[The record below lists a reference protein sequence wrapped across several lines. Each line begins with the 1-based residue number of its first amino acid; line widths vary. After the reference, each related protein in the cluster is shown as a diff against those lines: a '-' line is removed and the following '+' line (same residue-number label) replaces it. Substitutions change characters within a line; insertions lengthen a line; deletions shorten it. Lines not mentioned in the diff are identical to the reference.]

1 MKKITTILIAIVI
14 VAIFASSSV
23 LAQTKGMKYNQSI
36 SANPL
41 GLVFGVFNATYEQ
54 QIAPKNSFTINGS
67 YFTYNDWTAGSIGGS
82 YRFYLLQEDVRAI
95 QGFSFG
101 PMAQIAFWSWGG
113 PGSYSYDGGTVFY
126 IGAEAAYKWVFSGG
140 FVVEPSIA
148 LRFGVNQLEGLG
160 GFSSYGIGVNLGYAW

>member
-1 MKKITTILIAIVI
+1 MKKLSTLLIAVLLL
-14 VAIFASSSV
+14 AILSTANTFAQKKV
-23 LAQTKGMKYNQSI
+23 KYNQSI

-41 GLVFGVFNATYEQ
+41 GLLFGVFNANYEQ

-67 YFTYNDWTAGSIGGS
+67 YLSYQDWAAGSIGGS

-113 PGSYSYDGGTVFY
+113 PASYSYEGGTVLY

-140 FVVEPSIA
+140 FMVEPILQ

-160 GFSSYGIGVNLGYAW
+160 GFSSYALGVNLGYAW

>member
-1 MKKITTILIAIVI
+1 MKKLSTLLLAIILIAILST
-14 VAIFASSSV
+14 ANTFA
-23 LAQTKGMKYNQSI
+23 QKGIKYNQSI

-41 GLVFGVFNATYEQ
+41 GLLFGVFNATYEQ
-54 QIAPKNSFTINGS
+54 QIAPKNTFTISGS
-67 YFTYNDWTAGSIGGS
+67 YFAYYDWSAGSIGGS

-113 PGSYSYDGGTVFY
+113 PSTYSYEGGTVFY
-126 IGAEAAYKWVFSGG
+126 IGAEATYKWVFSGG
-140 FVVEPSIA
+140 FMVEPSLQ

-160 GFSSYGIGVNLGYAW
+160 GFSSYGLGVNLGYAW